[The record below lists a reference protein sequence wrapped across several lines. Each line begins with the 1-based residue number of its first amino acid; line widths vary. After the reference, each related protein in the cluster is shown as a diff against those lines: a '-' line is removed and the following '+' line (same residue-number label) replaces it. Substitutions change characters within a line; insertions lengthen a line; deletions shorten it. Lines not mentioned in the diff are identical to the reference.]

1 MDLYLRG
8 SKGLAALEEVVRLKW
23 SIDSVFLE
31 EDTGLTNDPI
41 AQMGEIV
48 ETLGIKPENSGSPMI
63 RSKVALA
70 VGWKRMIEHEYSNL
84 FVIHDS
90 LLPKYRGWNPLVT
103 ALQNGDNLIGVTLFL
118 ASKEVDCGP
127 IVAQKEIEISYP
139 IKLERAIAL
148 IESRIKL
155 LICQLDTYLS
165 SDVKLL
171 KPQLE
176 QFATYS
182 LWRDDEDFQIDWSLD
197 SKAIEN
203 FVNSVSFPYA
213 GASTFLK
220 GEGLRIFDVKQAP
233 DISIANRTPG
243 KVIKVDTESF
253 TVVCGKGLLEI
264 YDARL
269 DANLREPFILKS
281 VKTRLN

>member
-23 SIDSVFLE
+23 SVDSVFLE

-48 ETLGIKPENSGSPMI
+48 ETLGIKPENSGSPM
-63 RSKVALA
+63 RHSNVALA

-127 IVAQKEIEISYP
+127 IVAQEEIEISYP

-155 LICQLDTYLS
+155 LIPQLDTYLS

-220 GEGLRIFDVKQAP
+220 GERLRIFDVKQAP

>member
-8 SKGLAALEEVVRLKW
+8 SKGLAALEEVIRLKW

-48 ETLGIKPENSGSPMI
+48 ETLGIKPENSGSPI
-63 RSKVALA
+63 RHSNVALA

-127 IVAQKEIEISYP
+127 IVAQEEIEISYP

-148 IESRIKL
+148 IEPRIKL
-155 LICQLDTYLS
+155 LIRQLHTYLS

-220 GEGLRIFDVKQAP
+220 GERLRIFDVKQAP
-233 DISIANRTPG
+233 DISISNRTPG
-243 KVIKVDTESF
+243 KVFKVDTESF

-264 YDARL
+264 HDARL
-269 DANLREPFILKS
+269 DANLSQPFILKS
-281 VKTRLN
+281 LKTRLN